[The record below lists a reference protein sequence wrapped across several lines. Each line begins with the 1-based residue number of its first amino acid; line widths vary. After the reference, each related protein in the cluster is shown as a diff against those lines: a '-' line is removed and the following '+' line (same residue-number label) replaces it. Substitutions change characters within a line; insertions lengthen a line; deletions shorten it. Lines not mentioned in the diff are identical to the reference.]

1 MIMSEMPAEP
11 ALSGINGMLI
21 VNGWKAYHDTVG
33 EGREPL
39 GFTLKELDLYRAI
52 EMNPGSRQAFLDYFA
67 ARENYDRMPH
77 ISQGDGVIHRNPAD
91 LWLEQA
97 QLATDLGGEIGLT
110 IAQGAYPHDLERQL
124 SAAELIQGIVNIAM
138 AHADALGIGMH
149 VKYQEKPPQY
159 EHGPPAVWEARPA
172 KDYPGFG
179 ATGPEPHAHP
189 GQRGGDPSAAARE
202 WVDWQYQDEGRSSGN
217 PANSGEAPGQ
227 NAQPARDET
236 ISPGAAFTSP
246 PDMGAPLSTVS
257 SADGAVA
264 TDATPSG
271 GVTSSSADEVIAA
284 GSPNGGPPQSPPD
297 PGVPAGDPDA
307 GHPDAPSVGPGNY
320 PDASPADQHLPETS
334 HDPSA
339 ASYDPAYDPSAAASY
354 DPSAVGH
361 DGSGHDLSSYD
372 PSRDAVSGHVPG
384 HVGPGHDAVGHD
396 GSGHDGSGHDGS
408 GHDLSSYDPSRNAV
422 SGHVP
427 GHVGPGH
434 DAVGHDG
441 AGYDPGYDG
450 AAMTRGMT
458 GSAMTRGMTGR
469 L

>member
-1 MIMSEMPAEP
+1 MSEMPAEP

-21 VNGWKAYHDTVG
+21 VNGWKAYHNTVG

-179 ATGPEPHAHP
+179 APGPEPHAHP

-384 HVGPGHDAVGHD
+384 HVGPGHNAVGHD

-408 GHDLSSYDPSRNAV
+408 GHDLDRPEFLGGCDLWESWDS
-422 SGHVP
+422 
-427 GHVGPGH
+427 
-434 DAVGHDG
+434 
-441 AGYDPGYDG
+441 
-450 AAMTRGMT
+450 
-458 GSAMTRGMTGR
+458 
-469 L
+469 